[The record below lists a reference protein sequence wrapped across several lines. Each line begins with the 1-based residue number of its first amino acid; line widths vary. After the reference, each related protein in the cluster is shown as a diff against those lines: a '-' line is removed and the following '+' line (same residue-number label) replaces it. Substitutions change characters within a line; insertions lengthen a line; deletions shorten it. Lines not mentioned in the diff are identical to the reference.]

1 MIHLYYRERCT
12 SSTKVIQWF
21 KKYGLDFQRKP
32 MGQITREEIIT
43 ALASTDKGISDLV
56 KHPSHGS
63 EEDGAKIRLMQ
74 SMSLNE
80 AINYLKVNP
89 NLLRS
94 PIIIE
99 KEKVLI
105 GYNPEQIR
113 IFLPQAYRRKSL
125 FRAKKEFLSETSS

>member
-1 MIHLYYRERCT
+1 MIHLYCRQRCT
-12 SSTKVIQWF
+12 SSPKVVQWF
-21 KKYGLDFQRKP
+21 EKYGLDIQVKP
-32 MGQITREEIIT
+32 MGQISRNEIMT
-43 ALASTDKGISDLV
+43 ALSSTDKGISDLV

-63 EEDGAKIRLMQ
+63 EEDGAKIRLIYT
-74 SMSLNE
+74 MSLNE
-80 AINYLKVNP
+80 AIDYLKVNP

-113 IFLPQAYRRKSL
+113 IFLPQVYRRKSL
-125 FRAKKEFLSETSS
+125 VENTRYPE

>member
-1 MIHLYYRERCT
+1 
-12 SSTKVIQWF
+12 
-21 KKYGLDFQRKP
+21 
-32 MGQITREEIIT
+32 MGQISREDIIT
-43 ALASTDKGISDLV
+43 VLASTDKGISDLV

-63 EEDGAKIRLMQ
+63 EEDNSKIRLME

-80 AINYLKVNP
+80 AIDYLKVNP

-125 FRAKKEFLSETSS
+125 VENTRYPA

>member
-1 MIHLYYRERCT
+1 MIRLYYRERCT

-21 KKYGLDFQRKP
+21 KKYRLDFQRKP
-32 MGQITREEIIT
+32 MGQISREDIIT
-43 ALASTDKGISDLV
+43 VLASTDKGISDLV

-63 EEDGAKIRLMQ
+63 EEDSSKIRLME
-74 SMSLNE
+74 SMFLNE

-125 FRAKKEFLSETSS
+125 VENTRYPA

>member
-1 MIHLYYRERCT
+1 
-12 SSTKVIQWF
+12 
-21 KKYGLDFQRKP
+21 
-32 MGQITREEIIT
+32 MGQISREDIIT
-43 ALASTDKGISDLV
+43 VLASTDKGISDLV

-63 EEDGAKIRLMQ
+63 EEDSSKIRLMQ

-80 AINYLKVNP
+80 AIDYLKVNP

-113 IFLPQAYRRKSL
+113 IFLPKVYRRKSL
-125 FRAKKEFLSETSS
+125 VENTRYPA

>member
-1 MIHLYYRERCT
+1 MIRLYYRERCT

-21 KKYGLDFQRKP
+21 KKYRLDFQRKT
-32 MGQITREEIIT
+32 MGQISREDIIT
-43 ALASTDKGISDLV
+43 VLASTDKGISDLV

-63 EEDGAKIRLMQ
+63 EEDSSKIRLME

-80 AINYLKVNP
+80 AIDYLKVNP

-99 KEKVLI
+99 KENVLI

-113 IFLPQAYRRKSL
+113 MFLPQAYRRKSL
-125 FRAKKEFLSETSS
+125 VENTRYPA